1 MPGDA
6 LAFAGRGSGSEPGVP
21 QALTNHLSSGAS
33 VISSVGLV
41 ISGPCPGQ
49 AGSTCE
55 AGVLLAASLPW
66 VRDHCLTA
74 GGIASPPSSLILAI
88 SLRHRKT
95 TSCDFLLFVFF
106 P

>member
-1 MPGDA
+1 MSGDA

-41 ISGPCPGQ
+41 SSGPCPGQ

-55 AGVLLAASLPW
+55 VGVLLAASVPW
-66 VRDHCLTA
+66 ARDHRLTV
-74 GGIASPPSSLILAI
+74 GGTASPPWFLILAI
-88 SLRHRKT
+88 ISPAPQNNVL
-95 TSCDFLLFVFF
+95 
-106 P
+106 